1 MERRLISIV
10 LFCLYLGAVAVLCF
24 AHGDQLPDLPSTWFG
39 IPSDKVAHALM
50 FMPFPILSYQAFR
63 PKRAENIW
71 KAVTLTIFTFTG
83 AGVASATEKIQSML
97 AYRSYELQD
106 LIADCI
112 GLTAGAV
119 ICAAIIFINSKK
131 AVK

>member
-63 PKRAENIW
+63 PKRAE
-71 KAVTLTIFTFTG
+71 AVTLIIFTFTG

-106 LIADCI
+106 LFADCI
-112 GLTAGAV
+112 GLTVGAV